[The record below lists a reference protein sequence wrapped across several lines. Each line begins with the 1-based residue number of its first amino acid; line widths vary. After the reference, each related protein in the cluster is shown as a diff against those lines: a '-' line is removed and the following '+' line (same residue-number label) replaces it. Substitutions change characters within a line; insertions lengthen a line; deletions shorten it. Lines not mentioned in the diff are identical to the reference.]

1 MASAN
6 KNLKAGAYRKIKEMI
21 IECGLE
27 PGIVINEN
35 QLCEQLGISRT
46 PVRESIC
53 RLEAEGFLQILPK
66 KGIYVTGITLNDV
79 LQVFQ
84 TRILAEPIALK
95 LAGPNLPQE
104 ELQNFRERFLSE
116 QIDIKN
122 SFRLDTAMHIFIF
135 EYCGNRFLI
144 DMLHRVF
151 AENTRIII
159 SSKQNEVKIHNAQ
172 MEHREI
178 LDLLLARKFDEAAF
192 AMQEHIKTCRQ
203 AALDYFYENQNLSY
217 FSEKSSYKDILSRI

>member
-6 KNLKAGAYRKIKEMI
+6 KNLKASAYRKIKEMI
-21 IECGLE
+21 IECELE

-46 PVRESIC
+46 PVRESVC
-53 RLEAEGFLQILPK
+53 RLESEGFLQILPK
-66 KGIYVTGITLNDV
+66 KGILVTGITLNDV

-84 TRILAEPIALK
+84 TRIAIEPIALK
-95 LAGPNLPQE
+95 LAGPNLPQK
-104 ELQNFRERFLSE
+104 ELEDFHNRFLNDK
-116 QIDIKN
+116 IDVKN

-135 EYCGNRFLI
+135 EHCGNRFII

-151 AENTRIII
+151 AENTRIVI

-172 MEHREI
+172 KEHLEI
-178 LDLLLARKFDEAAF
+178 LELLMECKYEEAAVS
-192 AMQEHIKTCRQ
+192 MQEHVKTCRQ
-203 AALDYFYENQNLSY
+203 AALDYFYANQNLSY
-217 FSEKSSYKDILSRI
+217 FSEDSSYMDILSRL